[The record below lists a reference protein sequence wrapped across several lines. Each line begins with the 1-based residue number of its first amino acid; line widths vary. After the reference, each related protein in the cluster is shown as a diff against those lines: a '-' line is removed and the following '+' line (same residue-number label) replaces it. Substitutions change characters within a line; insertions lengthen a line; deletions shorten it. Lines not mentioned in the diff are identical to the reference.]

1 MGTHPIFESDFDCLT
16 EMRLFLLS
24 LISLTIAKKDKFFYC
39 QTCSALLQESFYK
52 VSLIDAKKTINVGS
66 SRIDPNGQ
74 MKERTKQWR
83 LSETHLTELFE
94 DVCKNIANDW
104 VIEQEPET
112 ANKFVK
118 RMTTYE
124 GAMNTEVNFQ
134 NIMDQKQQDPD
145 KPPSAD
151 VLTIRW
157 TCENIL
163 EEIEEDMIE
172 AFQEMESNPDL
183 DDEDLIEEL
192 CLNSG
197 ICTSAHHD
205 EL

>member
-1 MGTHPIFESDFDCLT
+1 
-16 EMRLFLLS
+16 
-24 LISLTIAKKDKFFYC
+24 
-39 QTCSALLQESFYK
+39 
-52 VSLIDAKKTINVGS
+52 
-66 SRIDPNGQ
+66 

-83 LSETHLTELFE
+83 LSETHLTEVFE

-112 ANKFVK
+112 AKKFVK

-124 GAMNTEVNFQ
+124 GAMNTDVNFQ

-163 EEIEEDMIE
+163 EEVWKNNLKI
-172 AFQEMESNPDL
+172 FFK
-183 DDEDLIEEL
+183 LI
-192 CLNSG
+192 
-197 ICTSAHHD
+197 
-205 EL
+205 

>member
-1 MGTHPIFESDFDCLT
+1 
-16 EMRLFLLS
+16 
-24 LISLTIAKKDKFFYC
+24 
-39 QTCSALLQESFYK
+39 
-52 VSLIDAKKTINVGS
+52 
-66 SRIDPNGQ
+66 

-104 VIEQEPET
+104 VIEQEPKT

-163 EEIEEDMIE
+163 EEV
-172 AFQEMESNPDL
+172 
-183 DDEDLIEEL
+183 
-192 CLNSG
+192 
-197 ICTSAHHD
+197 
-205 EL
+205 